1 MAVSRRE
8 VFSPRGRSPCPFG
21 GKRNQRGLLFWH
33 PLSGLIS
40 TNNWLKGQLPTD
52 ITVNLI

>member
-8 VFSPRGRSPCPFG
+8 GFSPRGRSPCPFG